1 MSRSIVFYFRKPFKV
16 GNYSIEGL
24 FNSLYTSLVEDP
36 CVKIEKSILP
46 FRKLNLFYVFLN
58 ILYSIKDFNKTILIT
73 GDVNYLAIF
82 RTSKTILVI
91 HDFDTFKN
99 SQSNRIKNKLY
110 KFLWFDLPLW
120 RAHRIVT
127 VSKFTNIQLE
137 SLYPKYHKKSLII
150 DNFIRDSFL
159 NCKIKPI
166 SAPEK
171 FVLFIGHTKN
181 KNFIN
186 AYKSLRAY
194 SDIFLVC
201 IGKKSNFKNEAKN
214 HSVEL
219 NNVIFYTNI
228 SEGELKFLYKNTQ
241 FLFFPSLYEGFG
253 LPIIEAQAMKCPVVT
268 SRIEPIT
275 TVSGGDSSCILVNP
289 HCINDMTKGVVAAL
303 NNKSKESILSNGLK
317 NAKTFTKLN
326 VLKKYKKLIEECV
339 E

>member
-166 SAPEK
+166 
-171 FVLFIGHTKN
+171 
-181 KNFIN
+181 
-186 AYKSLRAY
+186 
-194 SDIFLVC
+194 
-201 IGKKSNFKNEAKN
+201 
-214 HSVEL
+214 
-219 NNVIFYTNI
+219 
-228 SEGELKFLYKNTQ
+228 
-241 FLFFPSLYEGFG
+241 
-253 LPIIEAQAMKCPVVT
+253 
-268 SRIEPIT
+268 
-275 TVSGGDSSCILVNP
+275 
-289 HCINDMTKGVVAAL
+289 
-303 NNKSKESILSNGLK
+303 
-317 NAKTFTKLN
+317 
-326 VLKKYKKLIEECV
+326 
-339 E
+339 